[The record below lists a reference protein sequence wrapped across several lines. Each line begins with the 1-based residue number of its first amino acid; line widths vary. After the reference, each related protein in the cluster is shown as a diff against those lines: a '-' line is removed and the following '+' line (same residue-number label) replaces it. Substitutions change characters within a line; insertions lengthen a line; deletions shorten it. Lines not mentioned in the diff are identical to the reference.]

1 MLLVKTVEGLIRLF
15 SGIGFAKTKR
25 TVDSGLLGAL
35 GVLGCCGKKQ
45 RRRRRSTR
53 RTPSILPA
61 RMHRSASDLS
71 SYMPPPGG
79 IHPDG
84 TATPPRFLTT
94 DSRKGSTHSH
104 PPSVLKPEHA
114 NRPYKEDSSDEGYI
128 MGPWQSFPHA
138 PGSGYMPVTDGP
150 QTLPP
155 TKVASTSSPPAG
167 GGGTGFSRVGGG
179 RAHIDSPYAITT
191 GSTHTFP
198 SIGQQSQIFA
208 GTSGGGNQSG
218 TVLPVQAI
226 LQGHGVEKNIAEEE
240 PYSVSDVSIG
250 EPVGVNALPLGAMQ
264 PVHIRTKSQT
274 AIVEDYL
281 PNTPHSASSLG
292 KFGQA
297 QASIASMSNPM
308 PNFLRPKYLS
318 QDTFLKPPTTA
329 PATATKFILGDDN
342 EDDSGG
348 EEQEQQR
355 KRRWWNHIRRNRRYS
370 AEGRPSATSSASEL
384 DRSGS
389 GLQLDPELGGL
400 GLNAPSTV
408 RSFVVMRKNPSSLG
422 RSSQHVAGTSLG
434 EGGNTQQ
441 KASSRPPTR

>member
-1 MLLVKTVEGLIRLF
+1 MLLVKIVEGLIRLF

-35 GVLGCCGKKQ
+35 GVLGWCGNKQ

-53 RTPSILPA
+53 RIPPISPA
-61 RMHRSASDLS
+61 RMRRSASDLS

-84 TATPPRFLTT
+84 TATPPRFLNT

-104 PPSVLKPEHA
+104 PPSVLKPEHV

-155 TKVASTSSPPAG
+155 TKVTSTSSSPAG

-208 GTSGGGNQSG
+208 GSSGGGNQSR
-218 TVLPVQAI
+218 TALPIQAVLERSV
-226 LQGHGVEKNIAEEE
+226 AEEE
-240 PYSVSDVSIG
+240 PFSVSNVGIG
-250 EPVGVNALPLGAMQ
+250 EPVGVNALPLEAMQ

-281 PNTPHSASSLG
+281 PIPPHSASSLS

-297 QASIASMSNPM
+297 QASISSVTNPM

-318 QDTFLKPPTTA
+318 QDTFLKPPITASPSTA
-329 PATATKFILGDDN
+329 PPTTTKFTVGVDN

-348 EEQEQQR
+348 EEQDQPWW
-355 KRRWWNHIRRNRRYS
+355 RWYHIRRNRRYS
-370 AEGRPSATSSASEL
+370 AEGRPSATPSVSDL
-384 DRSGS
+384 GRSGS
-389 GLQLDPELGGL
+389 GLQVDPELGGL
-400 GLNAPSTV
+400 DLNAPSTV
-408 RSFVVMRKNPSSLG
+408 RSFVVKRKTPSSLG

-434 EGGNTQQ
+434 GGGNTTQQ